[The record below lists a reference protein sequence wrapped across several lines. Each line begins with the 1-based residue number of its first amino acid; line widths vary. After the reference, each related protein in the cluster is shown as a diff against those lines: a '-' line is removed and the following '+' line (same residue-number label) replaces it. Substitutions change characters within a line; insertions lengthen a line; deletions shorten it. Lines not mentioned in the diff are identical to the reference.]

1 MSDAGYVA
9 PVRRTLT
16 RTDRILPATRWISA
30 LIVPFLL
37 AAFGVL
43 YLLPAR
49 TGELFAWNVQPRMT
63 AMMLGEAYLAGA
75 YFFVRAVLSPR
86 WHWVAVGF
94 LPVTTFATLMGI
106 STILHWDR
114 FNHGSIAFW
123 TWVFLYF
130 TTPFLVPAVWWRN
143 RQTDPGTPDS
153 NDWPVPLWVCWAIG
167 ISGAGAIL
175 IGLLF
180 FLQPTYMIG
189 VWPWKLTPLTA
200 SVMGTLFALAG
211 VGAISIARDARWSAV
226 RIAFQSQMI
235 ALVLILLAIVF
246 SWSNFN
252 RANPL
257 TWVFVAGML
266 VLLSRQ
272 PRVLSLDGA
281 KPQRSGEHQ
290 YQQVHYQQV
299 TNARVETLPKNDG
312 RPLAPLASVSTCDV
326 LHRSERT
333 RRRSKPG

>member
-1 MSDAGYVA
+1 MEHLEGSVPPPGTGSMQI
-9 PVRRTLT
+9 RRESLLRDDRVLLT
-16 RTDRILPATRWISA
+16 TRWLSA

-43 YLLPAR
+43 YLLPEH
-49 TGELFAWNVQPRMT
+49 TGQLFAWNVQPRMT
-63 AMMLGEAYLAGA
+63 SMMLGEAYLAGA
-75 YFFVRAVLSPR
+75 YFFVRAVLSTR

-114 FNHGSIAFW
+114 FNHGSVAFW

-143 RQTDPGTPDS
+143 RKTDPGTPDTR
-153 NDWPVPLWVCWAIG
+153 DLLVLTWVRLVIG
-167 ISGAGAIL
+167 LAGAGAVL

-180 FLQPTYMIG
+180 FLQPTFMIG
-189 VWPWKLTPLTA
+189 IWPWKLTPLTA
-200 SVMGTLFALAG
+200 RVMGTLFALAG
-211 VGAISIARDARWSAV
+211 VGAICISRDARWSAV

-252 RANPL
+252 QANPL
-257 TWVFVAGML
+257 TWVFLAGI
-266 VLLSRQ
+266 LLLLIASPIFYLWMERNR
-272 PRVLSLDGA
+272 RVGA
-281 KPQRSGEHQ
+281 TG
-290 YQQVHYQQV
+290 
-299 TNARVETLPKNDG
+299 
-312 RPLAPLASVSTCDV
+312 STG
-326 LHRSERT
+326 S
-333 RRRSKPG
+333 

>member
-1 MSDAGYVA
+1 MQGVGNVEPDRSTRV
-9 PVRRTLT
+9 
-16 RTDRILPATRWISA
+16 RTDRVLPETRWISA
-30 LIVPFLL
+30 IIVPFLL

-43 YLLPAR
+43 YLLPDH
-49 TGELFAWNVQPRMT
+49 TGQLFAWNIQPRMS

-114 FNHGSIAFW
+114 FNHGSFAFW

-130 TTPFLVPAVWWRN
+130 TTPFIVPAVWWRN
-143 RQTDPGTPDS
+143 RKTDSGIPDS
-153 NDWPVPLWVCWAIG
+153 GDRLVPLWVRWVIG
-167 ISGAGAIL
+167 ISGAGAVL

-180 FLQPTYMIG
+180 FLQPAFMIG

-200 SVMGTLFALAG
+200 RVMGTLFALAG
-211 VGAISIARDARWSAV
+211 VGALCIARDIRWSAV

-252 RANPL
+252 QANPL

-266 VLLSRQ
+266 VLLVASPLFYLWMERNR
-272 PRVLSLDGA
+272 RV
-281 KPQRSGEHQ
+281 
-290 YQQVHYQQV
+290 V
-299 TNARVETLPKNDG
+299 
-312 RPLAPLASVSTCDV
+312 ASSSTD
-326 LHRSERT
+326 R
-333 RRRSKPG
+333 

>member
-106 STILHWDR
+106 STILPL
-114 FNHGSIAFW
+114 GS
-123 TWVFLYF
+123 LQS
-130 TTPFLVPAVWWRN
+130 
-143 RQTDPGTPDS
+143 RQHRLLDLG
-153 NDWPVPLWVCWAIG
+153 VPL
-167 ISGAGAIL
+167 L
-175 IGLLF
+175 HH
-180 FLQPTYMIG
+180 P
-189 VWPWKLTPLTA
+189 
-200 SVMGTLFALAG
+200 
-211 VGAISIARDARWSAV
+211 
-226 RIAFQSQMI
+226 
-235 ALVLILLAIVF
+235 
-246 SWSNFN
+246 
-252 RANPL
+252 
-257 TWVFVAGML
+257 
-266 VLLSRQ
+266 LSR
-272 PRVLSLDGA
+272 PSRVVAQS
-281 KPQRSGEHQ
+281 
-290 YQQVHYQQV
+290 
-299 TNARVETLPKNDG
+299 AR
-312 RPLAPLASVSTCDV
+312 
-326 LHRSERT
+326 RT
-333 RRRSKPG
+333 RRTYGRQRPGRCHSGCVGPWARAVRERFSSVSCSSCSPLT

>member
-1 MSDAGYVA
+1 MEQLEGSVLPSKTGNRQMRRESL
-9 PVRRTLT
+9 VRD
-16 RTDRILPATRWISA
+16 DRVLLATRWLSA

-43 YLLPAR
+43 YLLPEH
-49 TGELFAWNVQPRMT
+49 TGELFAWNIQPRMT

-114 FNHGSIAFW
+114 FNHGSVAFW
-123 TWVFLYF
+123 TWVVLYF

-143 RQTDPGTPDS
+143 RKTDPGTPDTR
-153 NDWPVPLWVCWAIG
+153 DLLVPGLLRWVIG
-167 ISGAGAIL
+167 TLGVGTVL

-180 FLQPTYMIG
+180 FLQPDFMIAA
-189 VWPWKLTPLTA
+189 WPWKLTLLTA
-200 SVMGTLFALAG
+200 RVMGTMFALAG
-211 VGAISIARDARWSAV
+211 AGAICIALDARWSAV

-235 ALVLILLAIVF
+235 ALALVVLAIVF
-246 SWSNFN
+246 SWGDF
-252 RANPL
+252 RQANPL

-266 VLLSRQ
+266 FLLVASPLFYLWMETHRQ
-272 PRVLSLDGA
+272 RIS
-281 KPQRSGEHQ
+281 
-290 YQQVHYQQV
+290 
-299 TNARVETLPKNDG
+299 
-312 RPLAPLASVSTCDV
+312 
-326 LHRSERT
+326 
-333 RRRSKPG
+333 

>member
-1 MSDAGYVA
+1 MEQLEGAVPPRGTGSAQMRL
-9 PVRRTLT
+9 VRD
-16 RTDRILPATRWISA
+16 DRVLLATRWLSA

-43 YLLPAR
+43 YLLPEH
-49 TGELFAWNVQPRMT
+49 TGELFAWNIQPRMT

-114 FNHGSIAFW
+114 FNHGSVAFW
-123 TWVFLYF
+123 TWVVLYF

-143 RQTDPGTPDS
+143 RKTEPGTPDTR
-153 NDWPVPLWVCWAIG
+153 DLLVPAWVRWIIG
-167 ISGAGAIL
+167 ISGAGAVL

-180 FLQPTYMIG
+180 FLQPDFMIG
-189 VWPWKLTPLTA
+189 VWAWKLTPLTA
-200 SVMGTLFALAG
+200 RVMGTLFALAG
-211 VGAISIARDARWSAV
+211 VGAICIARDARWSAV

-235 ALVLILLAIVF
+235 ALVLVVLAIVF
-246 SWSNFN
+246 SWGNF
-252 RANPL
+252 RQANPL

-266 VLLSRQ
+266 FLLVASPLFYLWMETHRQ
-272 PRVLSLDGA
+272 RIS
-281 KPQRSGEHQ
+281 
-290 YQQVHYQQV
+290 
-299 TNARVETLPKNDG
+299 
-312 RPLAPLASVSTCDV
+312 
-326 LHRSERT
+326 
-333 RRRSKPG
+333 